1 MGNCKVELD
10 RSEIIDTNNIITPD
24 NELYHE
30 FVECISSALDARD
43 PYTGDHSR
51 RVSDTATLLAKMLGL
66 SDDEIQEIH
75 IAAHL
80 HDIGKIGIP
89 DSVLL
94 KPGRLDDEEW
104 KMMKRHPQIGADIL
118 AKSPRFS
125 RISAIILHH
134 HERYDGKGYPFGAK
148 EQEIPLGSRII
159 AVCDSID
166 AMASERAYRKALP
179 LDTVYEE
186 IEKNIGLMYDPDVAK
201 KILDNRSIIEEVYG
215 HKELCGECHFCHE
228 NGDDILKRV
237 FL

>member
-118 AKSPRFS
+118 AKSPSFS

-166 AMASERAYRKALP
+166 AMASARAYRKALP
-179 LDTVYEE
+179 LVTVYEE

-201 KILDNRSIIEEVYG
+201 KLLDNRSIIEEVYG

-228 NGDDILKRV
+228 NGDDI
-237 FL
+237 

>member
-10 RSEIIDTNNIITPD
+10 SSEIIDTNNIITPD
-24 NELYHE
+24 NKLYHE

-94 KPGRLDDEEW
+94 KPGRLDDDEW

-118 AKSPRFS
+118 AKSPSFS

-134 HERYDGKGYPFGAK
+134 HERYDGNGYPFGAK

-166 AMASERAYRKALP
+166 AMASARAYRKALP

-186 IEKNIGLMYDPDVAK
+186 IEKNIGLMYDPNVAK
-201 KILDNRSIIEEVYG
+201 KLLDNRSIIEEVYG

-228 NGDDILKRV
+228 NGDDI
-237 FL
+237 

>member
-30 FVECISSALDARD
+30 FVECIFSALDARD
-43 PYTGDHSR
+43 PYTGNHSR

-118 AKSPRFS
+118 AKSPSFS
-125 RISAIILHH
+125 RIAAIILHH

-166 AMASERAYRKALP
+166 AMASARAYRKALP

-201 KILDNRSIIEEVYG
+201 KLLDNRSIIEEVYG

-228 NGDDILKRV
+228 NGDDI
-237 FL
+237 

>member
-125 RISAIILHH
+125 RIAAMILHH

-166 AMASERAYRKALP
+166 AMASARAYRKALP

-186 IEKNIGLMYDPDVAK
+186 IEKNIGLMYEPYLAK
-201 KILDNRSIIEEVYG
+201 KLLYNRSIIEEVFG
-215 HKELCGECHFCHE
+215 NKEISGECQFSHE
-228 NGDDILKRV
+228 NGDDI
-237 FL
+237 